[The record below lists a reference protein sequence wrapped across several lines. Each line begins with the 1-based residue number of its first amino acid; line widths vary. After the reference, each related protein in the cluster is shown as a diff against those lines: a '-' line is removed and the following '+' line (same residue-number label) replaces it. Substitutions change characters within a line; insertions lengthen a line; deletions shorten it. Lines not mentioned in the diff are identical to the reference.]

1 MPFAGFYLM
10 VLTSF
15 CRCCLQQKELGDIR
29 RSITPLSL
37 AFLSPP
43 LLSPTLSCPPLHPSY
58 PSSHHSIHCPVL
70 SGLHLP
76 SHLSLISFSKYLS
89 CFLLNLSVH
98 NFSVHFPPPTSPL
111 FSSNHLLFKYLLSG
125 PQNWDIDHF
134 CHMRCEGI

>member
-15 CRCCLQQKELGDIR
+15 CSCLQQKELGDIR
-29 RSITPLSL
+29 RSITFLSL

-43 LLSPTLSCPPLHPSY
+43 LSPTVSCPPLHPSY
-58 PSSHHSIHCPVL
+58 PSSHHSIHCPLL

-89 CFLLNLSVH
+89 CILLNLSVH
-98 NFSVHFPPPTSPL
+98 NVSVHFPPPTSLL
-111 FSSNHLLFKYLLSG
+111 FSSIHSLFKYLLSG
-125 PQNWDIDHF
+125 PQNWDINDF
-134 CHMRCEGI
+134 CHIRCEGI